1 MLAFLTLLPLKN
13 YINSSTKQR
22 VWPFRR
28 YNWLIWHVRTTSLQ
42 HRMGRKSVFIFVV
55 RWLIWIQSKF
65 TLFCWEN
72 INSFITFLKCILINT
87 GSISTSTVVHV
98 SHACI
103 QTFTCS
109 CENKRKVNKKKKKS
123 TVEFIGTL
131 LILAGTDILTI
142 VYTSLILGPSIIH
155 SNKQTKVGFKF
166 IKIFYFYL
174 YNIF

>member
-87 GSISTSTVVHV
+87 GSIDSTSTVVHV
-98 SHACI
+98 SHAYKR
-103 QTFTCS
+103 TFTCS
-109 CENKRKVNKKKKKS
+109 CENKRKVKKKKKKKHRRIYWDPAYFS
-123 TVEFIGTL
+123 RDGYTNYSIYVP
-131 LILAGTDILTI
+131 DIRTFDH
-142 VYTSLILGPSIIH
+142 T
-155 SNKQTKVGFKF
+155 
-166 IKIFYFYL
+166 
-174 YNIF
+174 

>member
-1 MLAFLTLLPLKN
+1 MYHMHAYKRL
-13 YINSSTKQR
+13 R
-22 VWPFRR
+22 VPARTNER
-28 YNWLIWHVRTTSLQ
+28 LI
-42 HRMGRKSVFIFVV
+42 
-55 RWLIWIQSKF
+55 
-65 TLFCWEN
+65 
-72 INSFITFLKCILINT
+72 
-87 GSISTSTVVHV
+87 
-98 SHACI
+98 
-103 QTFTCS
+103 
-109 CENKRKVNKKKKKS
+109 KKKKS

>member
-1 MLAFLTLLPLKN
+1 MACQN
-13 YINSSTKQR
+13 NISA
-22 VWPFRR
+22 
-28 YNWLIWHVRTTSLQ
+28 TS
-42 HRMGRKSVFIFVV
+42 HRMFRKSVFSFVV

-109 CENKRKVNKKKKKS
+109 CENKRKVNKKKKKKKHRRIYLDPAYFS
-123 TVEFIGTL
+123 IDGYTNYSI
-131 LILAGTDILTI
+131 
-142 VYTSLILGPSIIH
+142 YTSLILGPSIIH
-155 SNKQTKVGFKF
+155 SNKQTKVSGFKF
-166 IKIFYFYL
+166 IS
-174 YNIF
+174 

>member
-1 MLAFLTLLPLKN
+1 MYHMHTNVRLRVPARTNERLK
-13 YINSSTKQR
+13 K
-22 VWPFRR
+22 
-28 YNWLIWHVRTTSLQ
+28 
-42 HRMGRKSVFIFVV
+42 
-55 RWLIWIQSKF
+55 
-65 TLFCWEN
+65 
-72 INSFITFLKCILINT
+72 
-87 GSISTSTVVHV
+87 
-98 SHACI
+98 
-103 QTFTCS
+103 
-109 CENKRKVNKKKKKS
+109 KKKKKS

>member
-1 MLAFLTLLPLKN
+1 MACQN
-13 YINSSTKQR
+13 NISA
-22 VWPFRR
+22 
-28 YNWLIWHVRTTSLQ
+28 TS
-42 HRMGRKSVFIFVV
+42 HRMVRKSVFSFVV

-87 GSISTSTVVHV
+87 GSISTSVYRSTCI

-123 TVEFIGTL
+123 TVEFIWTL
-131 LILAGTDILTI
+131 LILALTDILTI
-142 VYTSLILGPSIIH
+142 VYIYTSLILGPSIIH
-155 SNKQTKVGFKF
+155 SNKQTKVSGFKF
-166 IKIFYFYL
+166 IS
-174 YNIF
+174 